1 MNESQDVLEASIL
14 LLIKRQKRTAAGE
27 QVELIRLNRQF
38 VCLLNTT
45 WIRFRMN
52 TQKGSYI
59 EEEEERSVHM
69 QLFLKGFG
77 QILTSVT

>member
-27 QVELIRLNRQF
+27 QVELIRPNRQF

-52 TQKGSYI
+52 TQKGSFI

-69 QLFLKGFG
+69 QPILKGFG

>member
-1 MNESQDVLEASIL
+1 MNESRDVLEASIL

-27 QVELIRLNRQF
+27 QVELIRPNRQF